1 MRPGSSGSAFCIL
14 TSAFMR
20 TPNKKAI
27 LAACE
32 LYIKYRGREHRRIEA
47 DMRALGYRS
56 FTRRVLYDRRQNG
69 QLQLG
74 WIRRFNFNLKRQEIE
89 RARLLAMPVPGSEP
103 PASAGGQMSA
113 DRISRPQVESK
124 NMQPV
129 VVRESRVPCA
139 VPPADAGGSDSRDS
153 AVKNATDHAGGN
165 ASIREVASTRSID
178 NSAPGRTTLSPKGT
192 NNIAQGQAEGR
203 NPGYTPAGSPLPVG
217 EQQTSDIADFKAWLK
232 KISPG
237 LTWDWKYQQLIYD
250 KLKEIS
256 EGTTKRL
263 MLFLPPRHGK
273 SELVTVRYPAWR
285 LQQDPSLNVII
296 GSYNQRLA
304 NRFSRRVRDT
314 LADAVSEPGAVATGA
329 FGSEGKSYAFTRD
342 NCSTKAQ
349 TNITTKDVT
358 RTSRPDAFPRTSRT
372 RLNTVAEWE
381 TASGGGVRAV
391 GVGGGITGFGAK
403 LVIIDDPIKSRAEA
417 ESKTYR
423 ERVWDWFN
431 DDIYTRLE
439 PDASIILIQTRWHED
454 DLSGRLL
461 KQMSDGGEH
470 WEVISLPALAEPKAI
485 DNGQLTIDNEKTSAD
500 PLSSPT
506 GTNNIAQGKAVGRNP
521 GC

>member
-1 MRPGSSGSAFCIL
+1 
-14 TSAFMR
+14 MR

-32 LYIKYRGREHRRIEA
+32 LYIKYRGRNHRRIEA
-47 DMRALGYRS
+47 DMRALGFHS

-74 WIRRFNFNLKRQEIE
+74 WIRRFNFIAKRQAVNSGQPAKKTVTTNIHEIPRTE
-89 RARLLAMPVPGSEP
+89 TVRA
-103 PASAGGQMSA
+103 
-113 DRISRPQVESK
+113 
-124 NMQPV
+124 
-129 VVRESRVPCA
+129 
-139 VPPADAGGSDSRDS
+139 
-153 AVKNATDHAGGN
+153 
-165 ASIREVASTRSID
+165 
-178 NSAPGRTTLSPKGT
+178 TLSPKGT
-192 NNIAQGQAEGR
+192 NNIARGQAEGR
-203 NPGYTPAGSPLPVG
+203 NPGYTPAESPLPVG

-232 KISPG
+232 KISPNM
-237 LTWDWKYQQLIYD
+237 TWDWKYQQLIYD
-250 KLKEIS
+250 KLKQITD
-256 EGTTKRL
+256 GTTKRL

-304 NRFSRRVRDT
+304 NRFSRRVRDV
-314 LADAVSEPGAVATGA
+314 LSEPPALAGGLNSPISTSDGQNTPRPSTFRTESKPHLSSGAAPPAAPTTPA
-329 FGSEGKSYAFTRD
+329 FGHPSSGRRGAGGSD
-342 NCSTKAQ
+342 
-349 TNITTKDVT
+349 
-358 RTSRPDAFPRTSRT
+358 FPRTSRT

-439 PDASIILIQTRWHED
+439 PDAAIILIQTRWHED

-470 WEVISLPALAEPKAI
+470 WDVISLPALAARI
-485 DNGQLTIDNEKTSAD
+485 DNGQLIIDNEKPQTVENGQLTTDGKKSIFVNKSHSRNE
-500 PLSSPT
+500 SSPKLRSSNCQLSIINYQLPLGPPT
-506 GTNNIAQGKAVGRNP
+506 RRGSLSRTL
-521 GC
+521 